1 MLNLNNHAAELKRN
15 ILITLAKLQLEGKLC
30 DNNEL
35 EKIPF
40 DLIPD
45 GSVPIRNNLDEDRS
59 IIRIRIG
66 ANMGH
71 SIVMNPNL
79 FQITQKPLWT
89 VKVRPGRCLQ

>member
-71 SIVMNPNL
+71 SIDD
-79 FQITQKPLWT
+79 FD
-89 VKVRPGRCLQ
+89 